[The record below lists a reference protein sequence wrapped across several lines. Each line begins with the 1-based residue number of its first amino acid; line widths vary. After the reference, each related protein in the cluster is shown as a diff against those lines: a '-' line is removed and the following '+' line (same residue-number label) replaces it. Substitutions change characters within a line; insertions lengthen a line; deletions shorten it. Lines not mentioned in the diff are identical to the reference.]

1 MRSVF
6 FGISIVLLLA
16 VSPLLAATGDAP
28 RVLKQESAALP
39 TPASTGAVAF
49 TLRAGGRELALDLVD
64 NPALGGRIP
73 AGVRVLASRAVGAD
87 GSWARLSHYAGG
99 WHGVVFDGAT
109 LWLVE
114 PAGATDS
121 PTGDATSAA
130 RAPGDTVIYRAD
142 DLLLPDFV
150 FDRGGI
156 RLPTGTSAASGSAS
170 ALLDHLPSSAG
181 AGVAARLPITMVA
194 DVAFRGIHGGNT
206 EAVLVTVFNVVDGIY
221 SDQVG
226 IGLSLEHVEL
236 LASDGPLVA
245 PDMGDLLREFSS
257 FMFNGSGSAIPQ
269 SGNGHLFT
277 GRDIEG
283 GGIAWVGALCSA
295 DFGHGVNRW
304 ISSAA
309 VTSLIFAHE
318 LGHNFGAPHDAED
331 GSACQAAAPG
341 LMAPTVGSTN
351 QFSQCSIDQMQS
363 EISKA
368 FCLLAEPG
376 IVSADFNG
384 NWFNPSRDGE
394 GVQVSV
400 EGDGATF
407 ILSFYTY
414 LEGRQ
419 TWMIGAAR
427 TPPEG
432 ETRSLV
438 FDLTLT
444 TGADFGSRF
453 RASDVIRRPWG
464 QLELIIDAVDCNQA
478 QLRVTPAL
486 AEFGAAFVVPVT
498 RIVPRPD
505 CG

>member
-1 MRSVF
+1 MRTVSF
-6 FGISIVLLLA
+6 WIFIVLLLA
-16 VSPLLAATGDAP
+16 IAPLQAATGGAP
-28 RVLKQESAALP
+28 RVLRQESTTLP

-49 TLRAGGRELALDLVD
+49 TLRAGGRDLALDLID

-73 AGVRVLASRAVGAD
+73 AGVRVLASRAEGAD

-114 PAGATDS
+114 PADATDS
-121 PTGDATSAA
+121 ITRDAP
-130 RAPGDTVIYRAD
+130 APSLGNVTLYRAD
-142 DLLLPDFV
+142 DLVLPDFV
-150 FDRGGI
+150 FDRGGVK
-156 RLPTGTSAASGSAS
+156 PTTGAAPATAS
-170 ALLDHLPSSAG
+170 TLLDHLPSSAA
-181 AGVAARLPITMVA
+181 AGVAARLPVTLVA

-206 EAVLVTVFNVVDGIY
+206 EAVLLTVFNVVDGIY

-236 LASDGPLVA
+236 LTSDGPLLS

-257 FMFNGSGSAIPQ
+257 FMFNGAGSAIPQ

-277 GRDIEG
+277 GRNFDNA
-283 GGIAWVGALCSA
+283 GIAWLGALCSA

-304 ISSAA
+304 IASAA

-351 QFSQCSIDQMQS
+351 QFSQCSIDQMQR
-363 EISKA
+363 EISTA

-376 IVSADFNG
+376 IASADFNG

-432 ETRSLV
+432 ETQSLV

-464 QLELIIDAVDCNQA
+464 QLELTVDAVDCNQA
-478 QLRVTPAL
+478 QLSVTPAL
-486 AEFGAAFVVPVT
+486 AEFGPAFVVPVT
-498 RIVPRPD
+498 RIVPRPG

>member
-1 MRSVF
+1 MRSMLF
-6 FGISIVLLLA
+6 WISVMVLLA
-16 VSPLLAATGDAP
+16 VPSLQAATGDAP
-28 RVLKQESAALP
+28 RILKQESTTLP

-49 TLRAGGRELALDLVD
+49 TLRAGGRDLALDLID
-64 NPALGGRIP
+64 NPAVGGRIP
-73 AGVRVLASRAVGAD
+73 AGMRVLASRAEGTD

-114 PAGATDS
+114 PSDATDS
-121 PTGDATSAA
+121 IARDGSA
-130 RAPGDTVIYRAD
+130 PLLGNSILYRAD
-142 DLLLPDFV
+142 DLVLPDFV

-156 RLPTGTSAASGSAS
+156 EPGDGVAPANAA
-170 ALLDHLPSSAG
+170 ALLDHLPPTGA
-181 AGVAARLPITMVA
+181 AGVDFRLPVTLVA
-194 DVAFRGIHGGNT
+194 DVAFSGIHGSNSGK
-206 EAVLVTVFNVVDGIY
+206 VLLAVFNIVDGIF
-221 SDQVG
+221 SNQVG

-236 LASDGPLVA
+236 LASDGPLVSTV
-245 PDMGDLLREFSS
+245 MSDLLREFSS
-257 FMFNGSGSAIPQ
+257 FMFNGAGSAIPQ

-277 GRDIEG
+277 GRNIEG
-283 GGIAWVGALCSA
+283 GGVAWLGALCSA

-304 ISSAA
+304 ISSTTI
-309 VTSLIFAHE
+309 TSLIFAHE

-341 LMAPTVGSTN
+341 LMAATIGSTN
-351 QFSQCSIDQMQS
+351 QFSQCSIDQMQR
-363 EISKA
+363 EISTA

-376 IVSADFNG
+376 IASADFNG

-414 LEGRQ
+414 LKGRQ

-427 TPPEG
+427 PPLEG

-453 RASDVIRRPWG
+453 RASDVVRQSWG
-464 QLELIIDAVDCNQA
+464 HLELTIDAVDCNQA
-478 QLRVTPAL
+478 QLSVWPSL
-486 AEFGAAFVVPVT
+486 AEFGPAFVVPVT